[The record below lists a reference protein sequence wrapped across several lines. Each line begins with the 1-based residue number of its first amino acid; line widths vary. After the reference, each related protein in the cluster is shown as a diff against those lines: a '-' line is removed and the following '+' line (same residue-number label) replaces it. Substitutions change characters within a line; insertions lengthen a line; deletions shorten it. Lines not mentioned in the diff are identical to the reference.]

1 MFTKKHKK
9 NSDLNIELNLVPFI
23 DLLSVLISFL
33 LLTAVWVNTAAL
45 STKQGLG
52 TEAQAKDKNDQSL
65 WVELTSKDVVTV
77 SAQGLKTLKAK
88 QPVSIIQLADFVANV
103 KKENPDLRTALVL
116 PNVDSSYEQMI
127 DAMNSL
133 RKAEFTDIGLAPL

>member
-1 MFTKKHKK
+1 MFKKKK
-9 NSDLNIELNLVPFI
+9 TTDLNIELNLVPFI

-52 TEAQAKDKNDQSL
+52 TEAQAEKKNDQSL
-65 WVELTSKDVVTV
+65 WVELSTKDVVLV
-77 SAQGLKTLKAK
+77 SAKGLKTNKAK
-88 QPVSIIQLADFVANV
+88 QPVSVIQLSEFVANI
-103 KKENPDLRTALVL
+103 KATNPDLRTALVL
-116 PNVDSSYEQMI
+116 PNVNSSYEEMI
-127 DAMNSL
+127 NAMNSL

>member
-1 MFTKKHKK
+1 MFKKKK
-9 NSDLNIELNLVPFI
+9 TPDLNVELNLVPFI

-52 TEAQAKDKNDQSL
+52 TEAQAEKKNDQSL
-65 WVELTSKDVVTV
+65 WVELSTKDVVLV
-77 SAQGLKTLKAK
+77 SAKGLKTNKAK
-88 QPVSIIQLADFVANV
+88 QPVSVIQLSEFVASI
-103 KKENPDLRTALVL
+103 KASNPDLRTALVL
-116 PNVDSSYEQMI
+116 PNVNSSYEEMI
-127 DAMNSL
+127 NAMNSL

>member
-1 MFTKKHKK
+1 MFKKKK
-9 NSDLNIELNLVPFI
+9 TSDLNIEINLVPFI

-52 TEAQAKDKNDQSL
+52 TEAQAEKKNDQSL
-65 WVELTSKDVVTV
+65 WVELSTKDVVLV
-77 SAQGLKTLKAK
+77 SAKGLKTNKAK
-88 QPVSIIQLADFVANV
+88 QPVSVIQLSEFVASI
-103 KKENPDLRTALVL
+103 KAKNPDLRTALVL
-116 PNVDSSYEQMI
+116 PNVNSSYEEMI
-127 DAMNSL
+127 NAMNSL

>member
-1 MFTKKHKK
+1 MFKKKHK
-9 NSDLNIELNLVPFI
+9 NSDLNVELNLVPFI

-52 TEAQAKDKNDQSL
+52 TEAQAEKKNDQSL
-65 WVELTSKDVVTV
+65 WVELSTKDVVLV
-77 SAQGLKTLKAK
+77 SAKGLKTNKAK
-88 QPVSIIQLADFVANV
+88 QPVSIIQLSEFVADI
-103 KKENPDLRTALVL
+103 KKSNPDLRTALVL
-116 PNVDSSYEQMI
+116 PNVNSSYEEMI
-127 DAMNSL
+127 NAMNSL